1 MWIDCHCHTRYSN
14 DNYLEPLDLVCRARA
29 LGLDGVVITEH
40 HSVVASEPV
49 ERIGR
54 EEGLMVLRG
63 VEISTDRGHLLAF
76 GIEDDA
82 WNVWGR
88 NNYIPLQPVIERIN
102 GLGGICVPAHPF
114 REIGLASLL
123 EGLLDLQD
131 IVAVETHNGGNLETD
146 NDLAITAAG
155 HMRLPGL
162 GGSDCH
168 KVEAVG
174 RCATEFTQPVADMA
188 SFIAAIRAGACR
200 GAYFPGYAG
209 GGANG

>member
-14 DNYLEPLDLVCRARA
+14 DNYLEPLDLVRRA
-29 LGLDGVVITEH
+29 LAIGLDGVVITEH

-63 VEISTDRGHLLAF
+63 VEISTDQGHLLAF

-88 NNYIPLQPVIERIN
+88 NNYIPLGPVIERIN

-131 IVAVETHNGGNLETD
+131 IVAVETHNGGNLEAD
-146 NDLAITAAG
+146 NVLAITAAG
-155 HMRLPGL
+155 HMGLPGL

-174 RCATEFTQPVADMA
+174 RCATEFTQPVTDMA
-188 SFIAAIRAGACR
+188 SFVAAVRAGACR
-200 GAYFPGYAG
+200 GAYFPGFALT
-209 GGANG
+209 